1 MTCSSCKYLNENK
14 KLDGKVSGCEYFC
27 NKNKY
32 FVNGQ
37 NNACNKYESSFRR
50 TNRCNEIYNE
60 GKDFY
65 NDIHSVSYY
74 LFILIIVI
82 IISIIARISNP
93 ELFPF

>member
-1 MTCSSCKYLNENK
+1 MAVNISVIKINNFVRCKI
-14 KLDGKVSGCEYFC
+14 
-27 NKNKY
+27 
-32 FVNGQ
+32 
-37 NNACNKYESSFRR
+37 ACNKYESSFRS

-82 IISIIARISNP
+82 IIAIIARISNP

>member
-37 NNACNKYESSFRR
+37 NNACNKYESSFRS
-50 TNRCNEIYNE
+50 TNIDVMKYIM
-60 GKDFY
+60 KVKIF
-65 NDIHSVSYY
+65 IMTFILLVIIY
-74 LFILIIVI
+74 LFL
-82 IISIIARISNP
+82 
-93 ELFPF
+93 L